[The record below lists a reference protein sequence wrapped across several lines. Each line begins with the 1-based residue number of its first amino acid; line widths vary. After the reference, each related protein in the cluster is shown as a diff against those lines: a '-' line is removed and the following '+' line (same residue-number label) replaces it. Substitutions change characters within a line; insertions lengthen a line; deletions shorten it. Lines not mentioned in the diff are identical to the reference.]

1 VLLTTELVDNSE
13 DIVEVVD
20 RQLSSNIVGV
30 DR

>member
-20 RQLSSNIVGV
+20 LKSSFDIVGV
-30 DR
+30 GR

>member
-20 RQLSSNIVGV
+20 RKLSSNIVGV